1 MKALKISG
9 KNKINISYNNGYVLF
24 RDVRHSFYLF
34 NIKYD
39 GLGFYS
45 AIDDIHFETNEV
57 GELIITGVDDYDS
70 T

>member
-24 RDVRHSFYLF
+24 RDVYNSYYLF

>member
-24 RDVRHSFYLF
+24 RDVYNSYYLF

-45 AIDDIHFETNEV
+45 AIDGMHFETNKV
-57 GELIITGVDDYDS
+57 GELIITGVDDYES